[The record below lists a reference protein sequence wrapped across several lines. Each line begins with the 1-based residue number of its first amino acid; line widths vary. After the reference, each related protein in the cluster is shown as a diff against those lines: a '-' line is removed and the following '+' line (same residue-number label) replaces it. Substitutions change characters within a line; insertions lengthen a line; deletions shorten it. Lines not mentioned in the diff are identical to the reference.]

1 MVWPVALNL
10 LSRGL
15 GGSPEGHKADTGH
28 YFVQVGSLGLSL
40 RGSQAAQSSSKPQN
54 NYMVFLPVHE
64 GVVSNNYNPPGST
77 SSDLPLFQQN
87 FGWGFAKSQV
97 LGNIFTPLILFLL

>member
-1 MVWPVALNL
+1 MGVR
-10 LSRGL
+10 RGTKQTL
-15 GGSPEGHKADTGH
+15 GSN

-54 NYMVFLPVHE
+54 NYMVSPPVHE
-64 GVVSNNYNPPGST
+64 GVISNMAHKSPGST

-87 FGWGFAKSQV
+87 FGGGFAKSQV
-97 LGNIFTPLILFLL
+97 LGDIFTPLILFLL

>member
-1 MVWPVALNL
+1 MGVQ
-10 LSRGL
+10 RGRKQIL
-15 GGSPEGHKADTGH
+15 GSN

-54 NYMVFLPVHE
+54 NYMVFPPVHE
-64 GVVSNNYNPPGST
+64 GVISNTAHKTPVTT
-77 SSDLPLFQQN
+77 SSDLPLFEQN

-97 LGNIFTPLILFLL
+97 LGNICTLLILLLL